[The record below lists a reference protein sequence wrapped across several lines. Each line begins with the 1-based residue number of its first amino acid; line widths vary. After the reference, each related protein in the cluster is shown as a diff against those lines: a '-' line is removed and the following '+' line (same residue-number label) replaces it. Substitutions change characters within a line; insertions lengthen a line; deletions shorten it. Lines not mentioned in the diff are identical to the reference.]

1 MYKLINNNLF
11 QIDIKLEIGFK
22 MGNQICFNKKEN
34 FISALD
40 ERELSEAIRLQKI
53 IIYKKIKEI
62 NKISKLELSQGS
74 FKNEEDYSKRSGR
87 LKNLVIELQTN
98 FYLITLHGILNDL
111 EERFFKQKYKNFN
124 DVLKEFITFFNKVSF
139 EFNYECLIDESKKFN
154 DYLDDFS

>member
-62 NKISKLELSQGS
+62 NKISSSYHKE
-74 FKNEEDYSKRSGR
+74 
-87 LKNLVIELQTN
+87 
-98 FYLITLHGILNDL
+98 
-111 EERFFKQKYKNFN
+111 
-124 DVLKEFITFFNKVSF
+124 VLKM
-139 EFNYECLIDESKKFN
+139 KKIILREVG
-154 DYLDDFS
+154 D